1 MNSFFTKTLL
11 KWNKSENRRE
21 MPWKGEKN
29 PYLIWLSEII
39 LQQTRTE
46 QGMPYFMAFKKKY
59 STVHKLAAA
68 NEDEVMRMWQGL
80 GYYSRARNL
89 HYTAKYISKELSGKF
104 PDSFTELKELK
115 GVGDYT
121 AAAIASFAFG
131 EPVAVVDGNVIRV
144 LSRFWGIAT
153 AFDTTKGKK
162 EFALRAQEL
171 IDADNP
177 GAYNQAI
184 MDFGAS
190 ICVPQNPLC
199 ETCPLHKEC
208 FAVNHKLVGK
218 LPFREKKT
226 EIKDR
231 FFNYVYVNQN
241 NSVFIQKRTDKD
253 IWRDMYQLILIES
266 AKPLSKAFAKKELDQ
281 LLPKNEYT
289 ITNISEESTQ
299 LLSHRRITFR
309 FIEVSVKNSSALKA
323 LNGSFVPVKKLS
335 KYAFPRTVHLY
346 LKQKGLL

>member
-1 MNSFFTKTLL
+1 
-11 KWNKSENRRE
+11 

-46 QGMPYFMAFKKKY
+46 QGMPYFLAFKKKY

-89 HYTAKYISKELSGKF
+89 HYTAKFISKELSGKF
-104 PDSFTELKELK
+104 PDSFTELKKLK

-144 LSRFWGIAT
+144 LSRFWGIST

-162 EFALRAQEL
+162 EFAVRAQEL
-171 IDADNP
+171 IDTDNP

-190 ICVPQNPLC
+190 ICVPQKPSMRNLSAA
-199 ETCPLHKEC
+199 HKEC

-266 AKPLSKAFAKKELDQ
+266 AKPLSKAFAKKQLDQ

-323 LNGSFVPVKKLS
+323 LNGSFVPDEKATQICFSENCTFVFKTKGITLETPLNITLNKL
-335 KYAFPRTVHLY
+335 
-346 LKQKGLL
+346 